1 MTALLEL
8 PLKVIRKCT
17 ALVRG
22 LDAKLFGIEFEQ
34 YHRLL
39 RQVVADGTCATLL
52 DAGCGETSPIH
63 KFSSEIPHTTGVDAY
78 APSVERSRAQGIHS
92 DYRVMD
98 VLAIGSEFADGSFD
112 CVVCLD
118 VIEHFEKEDGER
130 LLAAM
135 ERIARKRV
143 VVFTPNGFVPQPAE
157 EGNQWQLHRSGWTAE
172 EMRRR
177 GYEVIGVGGWK
188 PLRWSYALPRWW
200 PRFFWER
207 FARLTES
214 HFEPRPDRAFQILC
228 VRNVVEDLT

>member
-1 MTALLEL
+1 MSEL
-8 PLKVIRKCT
+8 SSKLIRKGA

-22 LDAKLFGIEFEQ
+22 ANEKLFGIEFEQ

-39 RQVVADGTCATLL
+39 RRVVVDETCQTLL
-52 DAGCGETSPIH
+52 DVGCGETSPIH
-63 KFSSEIPHTTGVDAY
+63 KFSGEIPHTVGVDAH
-78 APSVERSRAQGIHS
+78 APSVERSRARGIHT
-92 DYRVMD
+92 DYRVTD
-98 VLAIGSEFADGSFD
+98 VLAIGSAFADGSFD

-118 VIEHFEKEDGER
+118 VIEHFEKVDGNR
-130 LLAAM
+130 LLDAM

-157 EGNQWQLHRSGWTAE
+157 AGNPWQLHRSGWTAE
-172 EMRRR
+172 EMRGR

-188 PLRWSYALPRWW
+188 PLRWSYALPKWR

-214 HFEPRPDRAFQILC
+214 HFESRPDRAFQILC
-228 VRNVVEDLT
+228 VKKLGGSF